1 MMKTDLLN
9 LLRRQ
14 PLTVNALCDSLG
26 VTRNAV
32 NVQLRQLEAEGL
44 VRRARTPVRNGR
56 GKPANLYEAAPG
68 SEDVSS
74 SAYQVVLAALLGELG
89 SRLPAAKLSDI
100 LEQTGR
106 RLARDA
112 GLNPAAGFDEALR
125 AALAA
130 VERLGAFTEVVEQ
143 PGGVLVRNYRA
154 RSRALCEPSPV
165 FVALL
170 LPFSRRPPASLRSSS
185 ACAASAS
192 SANTW
197 CSGRPKAHARRGQS
211 PEHRIRFAALHECGY

>member
-1 MMKTDLLN
+1 M
-9 LLRRQ
+9 RC
-14 PLTVNALCDSLG
+14 P
-26 VTRNAV
+26 
-32 NVQLRQLEAEGL
+32 
-44 VRRARTPVRNGR
+44 RAGCGCV
-56 GKPANLYEAAPG
+56 K
-68 SEDVSS
+68 
-74 SAYQVVLAALLGELG
+74 
-89 SRLPAAKLSDI
+89 
-100 LEQTGR
+100 
-106 RLARDA
+106 
-112 GLNPAAGFDEALR
+112 ALR

-211 PEHRIRFAALHECGY
+211 LEHRIRFAALHESGYRSRPLYAIPPRWARLALMNCVFRFNGPPKMIEFYRGVMR